1 VNVSAALKSIVCRMI
16 AALPTRLWPIASRI
30 VRRLWPGFKDA

>member
-16 AALPTRLWPIASRI
+16 AALPTRLWPIASR
-30 VRRLWPGFKDA
+30 VRAIWPGLRDA